1 MSLERDPNF
10 SKRNLARL
18 MGGNYIPPKKQEHGR
33 AGGDFDHPE
42 YYYDIISLDPEGE
55 MITKFRTKTKT
66 HHNRPDKRAHL
77 VIIERSGRIH
87 PQEAIVCMTL
97 RNFRRLFVDDDN
109 ARERERQRREREK
122 FERENKGDPFD
133 FLLI

>member
-18 MGGNYIPPKKQEHGR
+18 MGGNYIPPKKQ
-33 AGGDFDHPE
+33 ASKKVGGDFDHPE
-42 YYYDIISLDPEGE
+42 YYYDTMSLAPDSEF
-55 MITKFRTKTKT
+55 IAKFRSKTKT
-66 HHNRPDKRAHL
+66 HHHRQDKRAHL
-77 VIIERSGRIH
+77 IIVERCGRIH

-97 RNFRRLFVDDDN
+97 RTFRRLLVEDDN